1 MEVFKIYGDQDYW
14 SISYEDNLDLHIEE
28 KLDLAMTGISVIKEW
43 EKADVKIVFRGPK
56 RRIKPDII
64 DFGGTVGF
72 AITSHAKDILE
83 HLLVPYCESLPLDL
97 NGEEIY
103 FVNPIT
109 IIDCIDYDNSVI
121 EVRPPINRKNFLKYA
136 LKKEIEY
143 PPIFR
148 IKDEDYSIFITDKFV
163 QALTENHLVGYEIMK
178 IWNSEE

>member
-1 MEVFKIYGDQDYW
+1 MEVFKIYGDQNYW
-14 SISYEDNLDLHIEE
+14 SIYYKENIDIKIKE
-28 KLDLAMTGISVIKEW
+28 KWYLARDGISVVKEW

-83 HLLVPYCESLPLDL
+83 DLLVPYCELLPLDL

-103 FVNPIT
+103 FVNPTT
-109 IIDCIDYDNSVI
+109 ILNCIDYDNSVMG
-121 EVRPPINRKNFLKYA
+121 VRIPTKRKEIVKYA

-148 IKDEDYSIFITDKFV
+148 IKDEGYHIFITVEFV

>member
-14 SISYEDNLDLHIEE
+14 SIYYKENIDINIKE
-28 KLDLAMTGISVIKEW
+28 KWYLARDGISVVKEW
-43 EKADVKIVFRGPK
+43 KKADVKIVFRGPK

-83 HLLVPYCESLPLDL
+83 HLLVPYCELLPLDL

-103 FVNPIT
+103 FVNPTT
-109 IIDCIDYDNSVI
+109 ILNCIDYDNSVMG
-121 EVRPPINRKNFLKYA
+121 VRIPTKRKEIVKYA

-148 IKDEDYSIFITDKFV
+148 IKDEGYHIFIDDEFV
-163 QALTENHLVGYEIMK
+163 QTLTENHLVGYELIK
-178 IWNSEE
+178 I